1 MSERRHISLTR
12 RAIGA
17 IGMLG
22 FSQCVNI
29 ICSVIRV
36 KLSAIWLGT
45 VGVGLNSIYLNASTL
60 VSNLTQL
67 NIRDSAVRDI
77 ASSPD
82 DPAFRCSLI
91 RRVALML
98 GLIGAAA
105 IVLISPLLSYISFGD
120 LSHTIY
126 FAMLF
131 PAVLFSACSAGE
143 FAIMQGRGRLDVMA
157 RASVEAVVC
166 ATVIAAPLLYF
177 LRLDAVVPVIDLYIV
192 AMAAFAYIRRERL
205 SDSSLKTYSVSAIFA
220 LARPVLVLGAV
231 MSFSSMLVVLI
242 QYILTSYISRHG
254 SASDVGIY
262 QAGFMLLN
270 NYIGILFAAVTAE
283 YFPRISRFVRR
294 PNMSRTI
301 VSHELN
307 LITWLIIPLA
317 VIFVCL
323 VDLIVPILFS
333 SDFEAVGPFV
343 TVAVV
348 GVLFRGVSL
357 CFVYRILA
365 GGDSKA
371 YLTVECL
378 SAVIGLAANIIGY
391 TYWSYVGLGLSYV
404 LWYGCYA
411 LLTAGA
417 CHWRY
422 GLKLSRVNIL
432 SVVFGVAVIALAIV
446 LKIYLSSLL
455 AAVIILPWLIPLT
468 LLAIRHR
475 RLTPARR

>member
-12 RAIGA
+12 RVIGA

-143 FAIMQGRGRLDVMA
+143 LAIMQGRGRLDVMA

-432 SVVFGVAVIALAIV
+432 SVVFGVAVIVLAII

-455 AAVIILPWLIPLT
+455 AAVIILPWLIPLVFR
-468 LLAIRHR
+468 AISHR
-475 RLTPARR
+475 RHVTTRR